1 MLFYLSLY
9 DHVLVVRVVVRSRRP
24 RDSLRRI
31 ERVIGRREVDVEL
44 VGGHQTGDGLL
55 KLEELEDVHLVAK
68 QTNEGPGGVDTDR
81 VHGVAQLVQ
90 KAVSIGQQHVDR
102 ALDTIQRPGVAHKA
116 FEEIDKT

>member
-1 MLFYLSLY
+1 M
-9 DHVLVVRVVVRSRRP
+9 
-24 RDSLRRI
+24 
-31 ERVIGRREVDVEL
+31 IGRREVDVEL

-102 ALDTIQRPGVAHKA
+102 ALDTIQRPGVARKA